1 MNIVAR
7 MKIVMDEKIPY
18 LQGALTQMGHTVTA
32 MPGDAIDA
40 VALEGAG
47 ALFVRTRTLCNAA
60 LLDGT
65 DVRFIGTAT
74 IGYDHIDAD
83 YCRRAGI
90 EWVSAPGC
98 NADAV
103 LQYVQS
109 SIYSWLQDKKTD
121 ISALA
126 IGIVGVGR
134 IGSRVERWARSQGM
148 TVLLNDP
155 PRQAAGEQGLVS
167 LDEIARV
174 CDIVTFHPTL
184 SLSGP
189 FRSYH
194 LLDSAF
200 LAKINRRA
208 LLINASRGAVA
219 DNNALYDAVVGN
231 SLLDVAL
238 DVWENEPKISQEL
251 LDRAFIATPHIAGYS
266 AKGKLNASLMMLQ
279 AFAQYTSYKA
289 ELPHIELPPPAN
301 NNIEASTLAD
311 ALLKIYS
318 PLSDTAKL
326 KSSPSMFEWLRNNY
340 ELRRE
345 PSEFIVRVD
354 GKPVVL

>member
-1 MNIVAR
+1 
-7 MKIVMDEKIPY
+7 
-18 LQGALTQMGHTVTA
+18 
-32 MPGDAIDA
+32 
-40 VALEGAG
+40 
-47 ALFVRTRTLCNAA
+47 
-60 LLDGT
+60 
-65 DVRFIGTAT
+65 
-74 IGYDHIDAD
+74 
-83 YCRRAGI
+83 
-90 EWVSAPGC
+90 
-98 NADAV
+98 
-103 LQYVQS
+103 
-109 SIYSWLQDKKTD
+109 
-121 ISALA
+121 LA

-148 TVLLNDP
+148 TVLQNDP
-155 PRQAAGEQGLVS
+155 PRQAAGEQGFVS

-219 DNNALYDAVVGN
+219 DNNALYDAIVGN

-279 AFAQYTSYKA
+279 SFAQYTSYKA

-345 PSEFIVRVD
+345 PSEFIVHVD